1 MGSMIAP
8 DVELG
13 PNVVVHHP
21 DQVNLFGCKV
31 GDNCKIASFVEI
43 QRGVVLGRNVKIE
56 PFVFIP
62 TGVTIED
69 GVFVGPHV
77 CFSNDRYPSA
87 VDDEGKLLEVGDWQ
101 VVPTLVRR
109 RASIGANATIICGI
123 TIGEGA
129 MVGAGATVTHDVP
142 PDSLVVGNP
151 ARLVGPRPRWWSR
164 PPRRARERKLELPSA
179 SIHRSHP
186 EPRSDGSVRVCTTSG
201 PRPAAAPSGPSRMP
215 FTGAF
220 NVASRAGRWAWASS
234 GTDTGEHGHD
244 ARRDGRRLGVLQD
257 ISERAGP

>member
-164 PPRRARERKLELPSA
+164 PPRRARVRKLELP
-179 SIHRSHP
+179 
-186 EPRSDGSVRVCTTSG
+186 
-201 PRPAAAPSGPSRMP
+201 
-215 FTGAF
+215 
-220 NVASRAGRWAWASS
+220 
-234 GTDTGEHGHD
+234 
-244 ARRDGRRLGVLQD
+244 
-257 ISERAGP
+257 